1 MVEDLYLN
9 KIQVIQMTEKQFT
22 IEEMYTYTNKLLWD
36 YAKLFKNQQISFAE
50 FTLIKSIIM
59 EIQAKFE
66 GNKLGE

>member
-1 MVEDLYLN
+1 MGGCI
-9 KIQVIQMTEKQFT
+9 KMTEKQFT
-22 IEEMYTYTNKLLWD
+22 MEEMYTHTNNLLWG

-66 GNKLGE
+66 ENKLGE

>member
-50 FTLIKSIIM
+50 FILIKSIIM
-59 EIQAKFE
+59 EIQEKFE
-66 GNKLGE
+66 EMVEE